1 MQLVLK
7 KSDDDRCEKG
17 QGKRRPHIFLIDNPV
32 HGTVAD
38 DKVAHDAAAESRDEN
53 DDENAY
59 RIDFFAFDGKKAG
72 KSKGNDPD
80 GIGKSQETGLHDP
93 MIGKDNAV
101 VLAGPNHCVDMDLMF
116 VWRFCPVC

>member
-7 KSDDDRCEKG
+7 KSDDYWSKKRQGERC
-17 QGKRRPHIFLIDNPV
+17 PHILLIGNPV

-59 RIDFFAFDGKKAG
+59 RIDFLAFDSKKAG

-80 GIGKSQETGLHDP
+80 GIGKSQETGLHESIID
-93 MIGKDNAV
+93 KDS
-101 VLAGPNHCVDMDLMF
+101 LF
-116 VWRFCPVC
+116 VPRTRNR

>member
-7 KSDDDRCEKG
+7 KSDDDRSEKR
-17 QGKRRPHIFLIDNPV
+17 QNKCRPHILLIGNPV

-59 RIDFFAFDGKKAG
+59 RIDFLAFDGKKAG

-80 GIGKSQETGLHDP
+80 GIGKSQETGLHRTQFILRLDVMVLP
-93 MIGKDNAV
+93 MFLTG
-101 VLAGPNHCVDMDLMF
+101 MRT
-116 VWRFCPVC
+116 RFW

>member
-17 QGKRRPHIFLIDNPV
+17 QNKCRTHILLIGNPL
-32 HGTVAD
+32 HGTVVD

-59 RIDFFAFDGKKAG
+59 RIDFLAFDGKKAG

-80 GIGKSQETGLHDP
+80 GIGKSQETGLHESIID
-93 MIGKDNAV
+93 KDN
-101 VLAGPNHCVDMDLMF
+101 LF
-116 VWRFCPVC
+116 VPRTRNR

>member
-7 KSDDDRCEKG
+7 KSDDDRSEKR
-17 QGKRRPHIFLIDNPV
+17 QNKRRPHILLIGNPV

-59 RIDFFAFDGKKAG
+59 RIDFLAFDGKKAG
-72 KSKGNDPD
+72 KSKGNNSD
-80 GIGKSQETGLHDP
+80 GIGKSQETGLHESIID
-93 MIGKDNAV
+93 KDS
-101 VLAGPNHCVDMDLMF
+101 LF
-116 VWRFCPVC
+116 VPRTRNR

>member
-7 KSDDDRCEKG
+7 KSDDDRSEKR
-17 QGKRRPHIFLIDNPV
+17 QNKCRPHILLIGNPV

-59 RIDFFAFDGKKAG
+59 RIDFLAFDGKKAG
-72 KSKGNDPD
+72 KSKGNNSD
-80 GIGKSQETGLHDP
+80 GIGKS
-93 MIGKDNAV
+93 
-101 VLAGPNHCVDMDLMF
+101 
-116 VWRFCPVC
+116 

>member
-17 QGKRRPHIFLIDNPV
+17 QGKRRPHIFLIGNPV

-59 RIDFFAFDGKKAG
+59 RIDFLAFDSKKAG

-80 GIGKSQETGLHDP
+80 GIGKSQETGLHESIID
-93 MIGKDNAV
+93 KDS
-101 VLAGPNHCVDMDLMF
+101 LF
-116 VWRFCPVC
+116 VPINETA